1 MRILYLVHQFMPD
14 FSGGTEQVTLN
25 LARAAQSAGHRVDV
39 FTVTAPDSPGWSE
52 RDGLRFGVVEGV
64 PVFALAH
71 QDTPTVEL
79 GFGANPRLEAEFRRF
94 LESRPAYD
102 VAHVMHAFRLNEAA
116 ELLAARRIPYVMT
129 LTDFY
134 SLCFRINLVRLD
146 GGLCDGPRQGE
157 ACARHCATPELEPAA
172 YADRVARTGRLLR
185 RASAVAAVSDYVAQ
199 AVRAEHPDL
208 DVRVIANG
216 VDLLGLGAPARD
228 PASRSASGKLTLGY
242 LGTVSEAKGA
252 VMLAEAFAAASP
264 ANARLRMVGPCHEPQ
279 SRARVEALLG
289 RADITLDGPVA
300 ASEVGR
306 VLGGFDLLCVP
317 SLVPEAFSLALHEG
331 FAVGLPAL
339 VADRGA
345 PPLVVAARGC
355 GRVAPAGDVAAWA
368 RAIDDI
374 AADPQQLTAWAARVP
389 LPQRIEE
396 EGFLYTELYRAAA
409 TAPDRTGD

>member
-14 FSGGTEQVTLN
+14 FSSGTEQVTLN

-39 FTVTAPDSPGWSE
+39 FTVSAPHSPGWTE

-71 QDTPTVEL
+71 QDDPAVEL
-79 GFGANPRLEAEFRRF
+79 GFGANTRLEAEFRRF

-102 VAHVMHAFRLNEAA
+102 VAHVMHAFRLNEAV
-116 ELLAARRIPYVMT
+116 ELLAARHVPYVMT

-146 GGLCDGPRQGE
+146 GGLCDGPRHGE
-157 ACARHCATPELEPAA
+157 ACARHCATPDLEPAA
-172 YADRVARTGRLLR
+172 YAERAARTGRLLR
-185 RASAVAAVSDYVAQ
+185 RASAVTTVSEYVAWV
-199 AVRAEHPDL
+199 VRAEHPDL
-208 DVRVIANG
+208 DVRVIPNG
-216 VDLLGLGAPARD
+216 VDLLSLGAPAPG
-228 PASRSASGKLTLGY
+228 PASHTASGKLTFGY

-252 VMLAEAFAAASP
+252 VMLAEAFAAARP
-264 ANARLRMVGPCHEPQ
+264 TNARLRIVGPCHEPQ
-279 SRARVEALLG
+279 SRGRIEALLG
-289 RADITLDGPVA
+289 RADMTLEGPA
-300 ASEVGR
+300 AAADVGQ
-306 VLGGFDLLCVP
+306 VLGGFDVLCLP
-317 SLVPEAFSLALHEG
+317 SLVPETFSLALHEG

-345 PPLVVAARGC
+345 PPLVVAAHGC
-355 GRVAPAGDVAAWA
+355 GRVVTAGDVAAWA
-368 RAIDDI
+368 RAIGDI
-374 AADPQQLTAWAARVP
+374 AADPQQLATWAARVP

-409 TAPDRTGD
+409 APAD